1 MTAVW
6 RPLQLLRLRERKAVT
21 RPGLRAGETA
31 VEKVV
36 EELEAVKEHTI
47 TDHMGVLQLLD
58 NVADRAITT
67 DDSITPCRKDNS
79 GGIPRRRRCDA
90 WPMSC

>member
-31 VEKVV
+31 VEEVV
-36 EELEAVKEHTI
+36 EELEAVKEHII
-47 TDHMGVLQLLD
+47 TDHMGIL
-58 NVADRAITT
+58 
-67 DDSITPCRKDNS
+67 
-79 GGIPRRRRCDA
+79 
-90 WPMSC
+90 